1 MRNLIL
7 KFSLLLFALAI
18 HNGRNGNLIAQAV
31 GTSSSYGKESI
42 ESLESRLSRLGAR
55 ARALGVSS
63 QAGLQIPAP
72 KPLAETPSILSPTGD
87 GSGSSRIVA
96 TEPKGKALG
105 DYYVLP
111 FFGLSLPS
119 SVGYEDIPGGNS
131 EFGTETGYLFGLMGG
146 RNFGRWFGEVHF
158 EYGQSEFGSIED
170 LSSSLGG
177 VSGVSSVSG
186 DSELINFGVRAGFLH
201 HLSANSWFQFGLG
214 VGFANREDSLVAML
228 SGRPQPLPS
237 DSSLTYTYDALVD
250 LGFSFSESLHARF
263 GYRYLGA
270 DENGNFG
277 TLRHHLIELGLGADF

>member
-7 KFSLLLFALAI
+7 KFSLLLFVLAI
-18 HNGRNGNLIAQAV
+18 HNGRNCNLIAQAV

-63 QAGLQIPAP
+63 QAGLRIPAP
-72 KPLAETPSILSPTGD
+72 EPLAETPSILSSTGD

-96 TEPKGKALG
+96 AEPKGKALG

-119 SVGYEDIPGGNS
+119 SVGYEDLAGGNS
-131 EFGTETGYLFGLMGG
+131 RFGTETGYLFGLMGG

-158 EYGQSEFGSIED
+158 EYGQSEFGAMEN

-177 VSGVSSVSG
+177 VSSVSG
-186 DSELINFGVRAGFLH
+186 DTELINLGVRAGFLH
-201 HLSANSWFQFGLG
+201 HLSANFWFQFGLG
-214 VGFANREDSLVAML
+214 VGFANRENSLVAML
-228 SGRPQPLPS
+228 AGVPRPLPS

-270 DENGNFG
+270 GENEYFG
-277 TLRHHLIELGLGADF
+277 PLRHHLIELGIGADF

>member
-170 LSSSLGG
+170 LSSSLR
-177 VSGVSSVSG
+177 SVSSVSG

-270 DENGNFG
+270 GENGNFG

>member
-31 GTSSSYGKESI
+31 GTSSSYGNESI
-42 ESLESRLSRLGAR
+42 ESLESRLFRLGAR

-72 KPLAETPSILSPTGD
+72 EPLAETPSILSPTGD
-87 GSGSSRIVA
+87 GSGFSRIVA
-96 TEPKGKALG
+96 VESKGKALG

-111 FFGLSLPS
+111 FFGFSLPS

-170 LSSSLGG
+170 LSSSLINI
-177 VSGVSSVSG
+177 SSVSG

-201 HLSANSWFQFGLG
+201 YLSANSWFQFGLG
-214 VGFANREDSLVAML
+214 VGFANREDSLIAMVKSVPL
-228 SGRPQPLPS
+228 SPSS

-270 DENGNFG
+270 GENGDFG

>member
-63 QAGLQIPAP
+63 QAGLRIPAP
-72 KPLAETPSILSPTGD
+72 EPLAETPSILSSTGD
-87 GSGSSRIVA
+87 GSGSSRIVVA
-96 TEPKGKALG
+96 EPKGKALG

-119 SVGYEDIPGGNS
+119 SVGYEDLAGGNS

-177 VSGVSSVSG
+177 VSSVSG
-186 DSELINFGVRAGFLH
+186 DSELINLGIRAGFLH

-214 VGFANREDSLVAML
+214 VGFANREDSLIAMVASVPL
-228 SGRPQPLPS
+228 SPLS
-237 DSSLTYTYDALVD
+237 HSSLTYTYDALVD

-270 DENGNFG
+270 GENGDFG

>member
-7 KFSLLLFALAI
+7 KFSLLIFALAI
-18 HNGRNGNLIAQAV
+18 YNGRNGNLIAQAV

-42 ESLESRLSRLGAR
+42 ESLESRLFRLGAR

-96 TEPKGKALG
+96 TRPKGKALG

-170 LSSSLGG
+170 LSSSLP
-177 VSGVSSVSG
+177 GVSSVSG

-228 SGRPQPLPS
+228 AGVPQPLPS

-270 DENGNFG
+270 GENGNFG

>member
-1 MRNLIL
+1 M
-7 KFSLLLFALAI
+7 
-18 HNGRNGNLIAQAV
+18 IAQSV
-31 GTSSSYGKESI
+31 RTLSSSGNESI

-63 QAGLQIPAP
+63 QAGLRTPAP
-72 KPLAETPSILSPTGD
+72 EPLAETPSTFSPTGD
-87 GSGSSRIVA
+87 VSGSSRIEA
-96 TEPKGKALG
+96 AEPKGKALG

-119 SVGYEDIPGGNS
+119 SVGYEAPFGGNS

-170 LSSSLGG
+170 LSSSLL
-177 VSGVSSVSG
+177 SVSSVSG

-228 SGRPQPLPS
+228 PGGPQSPSFGLFLDLYLRCACRPRFLFFRIFACSFWLPLPWCW
-237 DSSLTYTYDALVD
+237 
-250 LGFSFSESLHARF
+250 
-263 GYRYLGA
+263 
-270 DENGNFG
+270 
-277 TLRHHLIELGLGADF
+277 

>member
-7 KFSLLLFALAI
+7 KFSLLIFALAI
-18 HNGRNGNLIAQAV
+18 YNGRNGNLIAQAV

-42 ESLESRLSRLGAR
+42 ESLESRLFRLGAR

-63 QAGLQIPAP
+63 QAGLPIPAP
-72 KPLAETPSILSPTGD
+72 EPLAETPSILSSTGD

-96 TEPKGKALG
+96 AEPKGKALG

-119 SVGYEDIPGGNS
+119 SVGYEAPFGGNS
-131 EFGTETGYLFGLMGG
+131 KFGTETGYLFGLMGG

-170 LSSSLGG
+170 LSPSLP
-177 VSGVSSVSG
+177 SVSSVSG

-201 HLSANSWFQFGLG
+201 HLSTNSWFQFGLG

-228 SGRPQPLPS
+228 PGRPQPLPS

-270 DENGNFG
+270 GENGNFG

>member
-1 MRNLIL
+1 MQNLIMKL
-7 KFSLLLFALAI
+7 SLILFALALF
-18 HNGRNGNLIAQAV
+18 NGKNTHLIAQEV
-31 GTSSSYGKESI
+31 LMPSSSGNESI

-63 QAGLQIPAP
+63 QASLLAP
-72 KPLAETPSILSPTGD
+72 MPLAEIPPVSSPTAD
-87 GSGSSRIVA
+87 GLGSSRIVT

-119 SVGYEDIPGGNS
+119 SLGYEDLAGGYS
-131 EFGTETGYLFGLMGG
+131 EFGTETGFILGLMGG

-177 VSGVSSVSG
+177 VSSVSG

-201 HLSANSWFQFGLG
+201 QLSAKSWIQFGLG

-228 SGRPQPLPS
+228 AGVPRPLPS

-270 DENGNFG
+270 SENGDFG

>member
-1 MRNLIL
+1 MRNSIL

-18 HNGRNGNLIAQAV
+18 HNGRNGNLIAQTV
-31 GTSSSYGKESI
+31 GTLSGYGNESI

-63 QAGLQIPAP
+63 QAGLLIPAP
-72 KPLAETPSILSPTGD
+72 EPLAETSSILSSTGD

-96 TEPKGKALG
+96 AEPKGKALG

-119 SVGYEDIPGGNS
+119 SVGYEDLAGGNS
-131 EFGTETGYLFGLMGG
+131 RFGTETGYLFGLMGG

-158 EYGQSEFGSIED
+158 EYGQSEFGSIEN

-177 VSGVSSVSG
+177 VSSVSG
-186 DSELINFGVRAGFLH
+186 DTELINLGVRAGFLH
-201 HLSANSWFQFGLG
+201 HLSANFWFQFGLG
-214 VGFANREDSLVAML
+214 VGFANRENSLVAML
-228 SGRPQPLPS
+228 GGVPRPLPS

-270 DENGNFG
+270 GENEYFG
-277 TLRHHLIELGLGADF
+277 PLRHHLIELGIGADF

>member
-72 KPLAETPSILSPTGD
+72 EPFAETPSILSPTGD

-96 TEPKGKALG
+96 AEPKGKALG

-119 SVGYEDIPGGNS
+119 SIGYEDLGGGNS

-170 LSSSLGG
+170 LSSSLA
-177 VSGVSSVSG
+177 GVSSVSG
-186 DSELINFGVRAGFLH
+186 DTELINFGVRAGFLH
-201 HLSANSWFQFGLG
+201 HLSANYWFQFGLG

-228 SGRPQPLPS
+228 AGVPRPLPS

-270 DENGNFG
+270 GENEYFG
-277 TLRHHLIELGLGADF
+277 PLRHHLIELGIGADF

>member
-7 KFSLLLFALAI
+7 PFSLILFALAI

-31 GTSSSYGKESI
+31 GTPSSYGNESI
-42 ESLESRLSRLGAR
+42 ESLESRLFRLGAR

-63 QAGLQIPAP
+63 QAGLAVPAP
-72 KPLAETPSILSPTGD
+72 EPLAETPSILSPTRD
-87 GSGSSRIVA
+87 SSGSFRVVA

-119 SVGYEDIPGGNS
+119 SVGYEALIGGNP

-158 EYGQSEFGSIED
+158 EYGQSEFDSIEG
-170 LSSSLGG
+170 LSSSLLP
-177 VSGVSSVSG
+177 VSTVSG
-186 DSELINFGVRAGFLH
+186 DTELINFGIRAGFLH

-228 SGRPQPLPS
+228 AGGPLTFPS
-237 DSSLTYTYDALVD
+237 DSALTYTYDALVA
-250 LGFSFSESLHARF
+250 LGLSFSESLHARF

-270 DENGNFG
+270 GENGQFG
-277 TLRHHLIELGLGADF
+277 PLRHHLIELGLGADF

>member
-42 ESLESRLSRLGAR
+42 ESLESRFSRLGAR

-131 EFGTETGYLFGLMGG
+131 EFGTETGSLFGLMGG

-170 LSSSLGG
+170 LSSSLR
-177 VSGVSSVSG
+177 SVSSVSG

-228 SGRPQPLPS
+228 AGRPQPLPS

-270 DENGNFG
+270 GENGNFG

>member
-1 MRNLIL
+1 MRNSIL

-18 HNGRNGNLIAQAV
+18 HNGRNGNLIAQTV
-31 GTSSSYGKESI
+31 GTLSGYGNESI

-63 QAGLQIPAP
+63 QAGLRIPAP
-72 KPLAETPSILSPTGD
+72 EPLAETPSILSSSDD

-96 TEPKGKALG
+96 AEPKGKALG

-119 SVGYEDIPGGNS
+119 SVGYKARFGGNS
-131 EFGTETGYLFGLMGG
+131 KFGTETGYLFGLMGG
-146 RNFGRWFGEVHF
+146 RNFGRWFGEIHF

-170 LSSSLGG
+170 SSLGG
-177 VSGVSSVSG
+177 LSSVSG
-186 DSELINFGVRAGFLH
+186 DSELINLGIRAGFLH

-228 SGRPQPLPS
+228 PGGPEPLPS

-270 DENGNFG
+270 GENGNFG

>member
-31 GTSSSYGKESI
+31 ATPSSYGNESI
-42 ESLESRLSRLGAR
+42 ESLESRLFRLGAR

-63 QAGLQIPAP
+63 QAGLPIPALD
-72 KPLAETPSILSPTGD
+72 PLAGTPSILSPTGD

-119 SVGYEDIPGGNS
+119 SVSYEDIPGGNS

-170 LSSSLGG
+170 LSSSLR
-177 VSGVSSVSG
+177 SVSSVSG

-228 SGRPQPLPS
+228 AGVPQPLPS

-270 DENGNFG
+270 GENGDFG

>member
-18 HNGRNGNLIAQAV
+18 YNGRNGNLIAQSV
-31 GTSSSYGKESI
+31 GTLSSYGNESI

-63 QAGLQIPAP
+63 QAGLRIPAP
-72 KPLAETPSILSPTGD
+72 EPLAETPSILSSTDD

-96 TEPKGKALG
+96 AEAKGKALG

-119 SVGYEDIPGGNS
+119 SVGYEDLAGGNS
-131 EFGTETGYLFGLMGG
+131 KFGTETGYLFGLMGG

-158 EYGQSEFGSIED
+158 EYGQSEFGSIEN

-177 VSGVSSVSG
+177 VSSVSG
-186 DSELINFGVRAGFLH
+186 DTELINFGVRAGFLH

-214 VGFANREDSLVAML
+214 VGFANRENSLVAML
-228 SGRPQPLPS
+228 GGVPRPLPS

-250 LGFSFSESLHARF
+250 LGFSFSESLHGRF
-263 GYRYLGA
+263 GYRYLGSGKN
-270 DENGNFG
+270 EYFG
-277 TLRHHLIELGLGADF
+277 PLSHHLIELGIGADF

>member
-7 KFSLLLFALAI
+7 KFYLLLFVLAI
-18 HNGRNGNLIAQAV
+18 HNGRNGNLIAQTV
-31 GTSSSYGKESI
+31 GTLSGYGNQSI

-63 QAGLQIPAP
+63 QAGLRIPAP
-72 KPLAETPSILSPTGD
+72 EPLAETPSILLPTGD
-87 GSGSSRIVA
+87 GSGSSRTVVA
-96 TEPKGKALG
+96 EPKWKALG

-119 SVGYEDIPGGNS
+119 SVEYEDFTGGNS
-131 EFGTETGYLFGLMGG
+131 RFGTATGYLFGLMGG

-158 EYGQSEFGSIED
+158 EYGQSEFGSIEN

-177 VSGVSSVSG
+177 VSSVSG
-186 DSELINFGVRAGFLH
+186 DTELINLGVRAGFLH
-201 HLSANSWFQFGLG
+201 HLSANFWFQFGLG
-214 VGFANREDSLVAML
+214 VGFANREDSLVAIL
-228 SGRPQPLPS
+228 AGVPRPLPS

-250 LGFSFSESLHARF
+250 LGFSFSEFLHARF

-270 DENGNFG
+270 GENEYFG
-277 TLRHHLIELGLGADF
+277 PLRHHLIELGIGADF